1 MSKKC
6 TCDSPVP
13 NFDGTC
19 TSCGKLLN
27 WDKNLDWLAAAGE
40 EAISE
45 SIPFKMPN
53 RSAPKADLSGQLR
66 NSANEVVRFSKVF
79 KSIGD
84 TLNVL
89 NYIFIGISVVG
100 LLLLLFAGATS
111 GWLFIGAILVVLI
124 VWVISWIQT
133 GLLRGI
139 SSFFLMRGLR
149 ELKDLEDN

>member
-6 TCDSPVP
+6 ICSSPVP

-19 TSCGKLLN
+19 TSCGKLLS
-27 WDKNLDWLAAAGE
+27 WDKNLDWEAAAGD
-40 EAISE
+40 E
-45 SIPFKMPN
+45 SVSDSVPSKLP
-53 RSAPKADLSGQLR
+53 RSSSSKVDLPLQLR

-89 NYIFIGISVVG
+89 NYIFIGISILG
-100 LLLLLFAGATS
+100 LIVLFFAGATS

-149 ELKDLEDN
+149 ELKDLDED